1 MERVIYKN
9 NGGLGLILTNESES
23 DFILAE
29 DVVLHGETLKP
40 GDMTTIDG
48 MFTAPMRYAGTIYH
62 TNPETENYKGLLISA
77 PGTRSRAI
85 CLHAGDEENLLV
97 KQSFYYCLFYI
108 DENTLVNKF
117 TDSTARNF
125 IWKDGKWK

>member
-1 MERVIYKN
+1 MSIEARQQGITHN
-9 NGGLGLILTNESES
+9 
-23 DFILAE
+23 
-29 DVVLHGETLKP
+29 
-40 GDMTTIDG
+40 
-48 MFTAPMRYAGTIYH
+48 YH

-85 CLHAGDEENLLV
+85 CLHAGESEDLLV
-97 KQSFYYCLFYI
+97 KQSYYYCLFYI